1 MVRRLSLTWPD
12 AAPFAERGG
21 RAIRWLVVS
30 DDPDPVLAHA
40 TNRAELGPVDA
51 VIGCGDLEPD
61 YLGFL
66 ADAFAVPLSYV
77 RGNHD
82 KGGRWEDSVAK
93 SAPGHLASG
102 RMHRV
107 TDLPIAAL
115 EWPGLRHGDRL
126 RHDGTAWT
134 DAIRVAGRRAIAR
147 FTRADP
153 ALVVI
158 SHAPPRGLGD
168 RAADRYHAGYAG
180 YRWFLDRTHPRL
192 WLHGHVPP
200 ASVDAWRVE
209 HAGTE
214 IVNATGAVLIEI
226 LAPPDLQPPAA

>member
-12 AAPFAERGG
+12 AAPFNERSG
-21 RAIRWLVVS
+21 RPIRWLVVS
-30 DDPDPVLAHA
+30 DDPDPVLTHD
-40 TNRAELGPVDA
+40 TNRAELGQLDA
-51 VIGCGDLEPD
+51 IVGCGDLEPD

-82 KGGRWEDSVAK
+82 KGGRWDDSVAK
-93 SAPGHLASG
+93 TAPGHLATG
-102 RMHRV
+102 RLHRV
-107 TDLPIAAL
+107 TGLPIVAL

-134 DAIRVAGRRAIAR
+134 DALQVAGRRAIAR
-147 FTRADP
+147 LGRADG
-153 ALVVI
+153 AMVVI

-180 YRWFLDRTHPRL
+180 YRWLLDRAHPPL

-209 HAGTE
+209 HDGTE

-226 LAPPDLQPPAA
+226 HPPDV

>member
-1 MVRRLSLTWPD
+1 MVRRLSLSWPD

-40 TNRAELGPVDA
+40 TNRADLGPIDA
-51 VIGCGDLEPD
+51 VVGCGDLEPD

-66 ADAFAVPLSYV
+66 ADAFALPLCYV

-82 KGGRWEDSVAK
+82 KGGRWDDSVAK
-93 SAPGHLASG
+93 TAPGHLASG

-107 TDLPIAAL
+107 TGIPIAAL
-115 EWPGLRHGDRL
+115 EWPGLRHGDRH
-126 RHDGTAWT
+126 RHDGTAWS
-134 DAIRVAGRRAIAR
+134 DALRVAGRRALGRIGR
-147 FTRADP
+147 LDGP
-153 ALVVI
+153 LVVI

-180 YRWFLDRTHPRL
+180 YRWFLDRAHPRL

-200 ASVDAWRVE
+200 ASVDGWRVE
-209 HAGTE
+209 HDGTE
-214 IVNATGAVLIEI
+214 IVNATGAVLIEF
-226 LAPPDLQPPAA
+226 LPPPEGQPPAA